1 MIVRLNDGMFDVRLS
16 TLKNLRYCVTTFS
29 ILWHNFIIF
38 SIFLGFVKK
47 LWRVIFTAAQQWLSA
62 DLLIH
67 QQAAA
72 AAGNLVL
79 SKGIAP
85 NASIEA
91 I

>member
-1 MIVRLNDGMFDVRLS
+1 M
-16 TLKNLRYCVTTFS
+16 TTFS

-38 SIFLGFVKK
+38 SIFFWFVKK

-67 QQAAA
+67 RQGAA

>member
-1 MIVRLNDGMFDVRLS
+1 MEYLMFVCPLPKKSVVLCD
-16 TLKNLRYCVTTFS
+16 Y
-29 ILWHNFIIF
+29 IF
-38 SIFLGFVKK
+38 NSVAQFHYLQYFFWFVQK
-47 LWRVIFTAAQQWLSA
+47 LWRVLFTAAQHWLLA
-62 DLLIH
+62 DLLICR
-67 QQAAA
+67 QGAA